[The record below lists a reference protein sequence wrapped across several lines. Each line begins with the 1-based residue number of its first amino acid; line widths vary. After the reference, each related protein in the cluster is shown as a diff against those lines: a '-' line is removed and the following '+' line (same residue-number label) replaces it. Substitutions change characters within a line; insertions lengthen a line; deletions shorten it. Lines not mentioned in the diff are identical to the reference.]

1 MENVI
6 DLNSYETFLTLHE
19 GQLKASGVPELYY
32 KALFQKVHS
41 QIFLINAF
49 INLWHKNENDIN

>member
-6 DLNSYETFLTLHE
+6 DLNSFDAFLTLNE

-32 KALFQKVHS
+32 KALYQKVHA
-41 QIFLINAF
+41 QIFDGGEVSL
-49 INLWHKNENDIN
+49 HK

>member
-6 DLNSYETFLTLHE
+6 DLNSYEAFLTLHE

-32 KALFQKVHS
+32 KALYQKIHS
-41 QIFLINAF
+41 QVFDAGEVR
-49 INLWHKNENDIN
+49 H